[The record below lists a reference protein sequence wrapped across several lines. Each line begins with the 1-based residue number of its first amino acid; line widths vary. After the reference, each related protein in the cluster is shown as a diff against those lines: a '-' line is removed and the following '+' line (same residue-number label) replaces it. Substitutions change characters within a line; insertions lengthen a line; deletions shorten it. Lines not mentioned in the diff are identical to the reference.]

1 MLPHREYSLMR
12 GPLTEAK
19 KIGYSFSDQFVF
31 ESPNLLWPCDRSW
44 LMVTEIEFD
53 FTLVGGSEKLIQFIV
68 NTDLFTVK
76 RFKVTDEIDQ
86 LLVVEY

>member
-1 MLPHREYSLMR
+1 MLPHREYLLMR

-19 KIGYSFSDQFVF
+19 KIGYSLSGQFDF
-31 ESPNLLWPCDRSW
+31 ESPNLLWPSDRRW
-44 LMVTEIEFD
+44 LMETDIEFD
-53 FTLVGGSEKLIQFIV
+53 FTLVGGNEKLIQFIV

-76 RFKVTDEIDQ
+76 RFRVTDEIDQ